1 MKAKQRD
8 KDSLLNKFPDFRI
21 IIETTGSTNYQGT
34 EYNGSIISSFK
45 EIAFVC
51 EKKNFIYVIPWSDI
65 NSISTKKT
73 FITNNINL
81 TYDNSSKNL
90 TFKFTNVESV
100 IAIEVLSQAIN
111 EHKMTLKVQEDL
123 LNSKE
128 KELKDLQLHK
138 ESEFQLTHHD
148 IASIKPNNLEKYD
161 LINDEAE
168 TTDNIVQ
175 DSFIVV
181 GLNYENRHKKLKK
194 MINSMKKNE
203 EFFFLYED
211 LRGKEL
217 LDELE
222 FGGVIFEI
230 DNYEKVP
237 GIYLEKEPNNMYD
250 SNAIKVMVSNDYGSF
265 NVGYVPSENAKYL
278 NDYFNN
284 IVSCT
289 AYIYG
294 GKYKE
299 FDYIEERI
307 VTKEKNYG
315 LKLEISYYK

>member
-1 MKAKQRD
+1 
-8 KDSLLNKFPDFRI
+8 
-21 IIETTGSTNYQGT
+21 
-34 EYNGSIISSFK
+34 
-45 EIAFVC
+45 
-51 EKKNFIYVIPWSDI
+51 
-65 NSISTKKT
+65 
-73 FITNNINL
+73 
-81 TYDNSSKNL
+81 
-90 TFKFTNVESV
+90 
-100 IAIEVLSQAIN
+100 
-111 EHKMTLKVQEDL
+111 
-123 LNSKE
+123 
-128 KELKDLQLHK
+128 
-138 ESEFQLTHHD
+138 LTHHD

-265 NVGYVPSENAKYL
+265 NVGYVPSGNAKYI